1 MKTKQRFAFGAVVAA
16 MLLGLVLAGCQ
27 KPGPAEQAG
36 KTVDNAVENVGKQME
51 KAGDAIEKA
60 AKSDKK

>member
-1 MKTKQRFAFGAVVAA
+1 MKTKQGFAFSAVLAA

-36 KTVDNAVENVGKQME
+36 KTVDNAVEKVGKQME
-51 KAGDAIEKA
+51 KTGDAIERA

>member
-1 MKTKQRFAFGAVVAA
+1 MKTKQGFAFSAVLAA

-36 KTVDNAVENVGKQME
+36 KTVDNAVEKVGKQME
-51 KAGDAIEKA
+51 KTGDAIEKA
-60 AKSDKK
+60 AKNDKK

>member
-1 MKTKQRFAFGAVVAA
+1 MKTKQGFVFSAVLAA

-36 KTVDNAVENVGKQME
+36 KTVDNAVEKVGKQME
-51 KAGDAIEKA
+51 KTGDAVEKA